1 MNIYKITTSKTAFVR
16 AENED
21 EAEEKYYDEEFMF
34 ADETINLIEQSS
46 LQEAQQ
52 RFLI

>member
-1 MNIYKITTSKTAFVR
+1 MNVYKITTSKTTFLR

-21 EAEEKYYDEEFMF
+21 EAKEKYYDEEFMF
-34 ADETINLIEQSS
+34 ADEEITLIEQSS

-52 RFLI
+52 CFLV

>member
-21 EAEEKYYDEEFMF
+21 EAEKSIMMGS
-34 ADETINLIEQSS
+34 LCLQMKQSI
-46 LQEAQQ
+46 L
-52 RFLI
+52 